1 MRANHGYLWLGWSL
15 GLMGLLASCS
25 SAPAKE
31 LTATSTTTLGP
42 EGGTA
47 VSPDGTLELSFDP
60 GTLSASTQ
68 VTIEVDRGAN
78 GFAGPVY
85 RTGPSGAQLGHPVH
99 VAVTV
104 PEGMVGDLTL
114 ARVDGSKPERVAGA
128 SYDRAHRKVVGEL
141 LRLSSYALLS
151 TDLDGGTPPESLI
164 DAGFLG
170 CRDLN
175 EGPAPVP
182 PGNDG
187 GVASGSSWRYCPIGE
202 AEPNDSPDNAQPLYL
217 QLNSGVE
224 VALTW
229 DGTPD
234 VFSFDVPSLVRA
246 DLIAETFDEA
256 ADCPVDTDLDTE
268 VSLLDSHGNVLASRT
283 HGFFRCGAVD
293 YEANPE
299 AASLGTGTYYLRVLQ
314 DGVAPLGRAYR
325 FRVWL
330 IQR

>member
-1 MRANHGYLWLGWSL
+1 
-15 GLMGLLASCS
+15 
-25 SAPAKE
+25 
-31 LTATSTTTLGP
+31 
-42 EGGTA
+42 
-47 VSPDGTLELSFDP
+47 
-60 GTLSASTQ
+60 
-68 VTIEVDRGAN
+68 
-78 GFAGPVY
+78 
-85 RTGPSGAQLGHPVH
+85 
-99 VAVTV
+99 
-104 PEGMVGDLTL
+104 MVGDLTL
-114 ARVDGSKPERVAGA
+114 VRVDGSKPERVAGA
-128 SYDRAHRKVVGEL
+128 SYDRARRKVAAKL

-151 TDLDGGTPPESLI
+151 TDADGGTPPEPLI

-187 GVASGSSWRYCPIGE
+187 GVASGSSWQYCPIGE
-202 AEPNDSPDNAQPLYL
+202 AEPNDSPDNAQPLGL
-217 QLNSGVE
+217 QLNSGVD

-234 VFSFDVPSLVRA
+234 VFSFDVPSSVHA

-256 ADCPVDTDLDTE
+256 ADCPLDTDLDTE

-293 YEANPE
+293 FEANPE

>member
-1 MRANHGYLWLGWSL
+1 MSTRAKYRYLGLGLSL
-15 GLMGLLASCS
+15 GLIASCS
-25 SAPAKE
+25 TTPLKE
-31 LTATSTTTLGP
+31 LTATSATTLGP

-47 VSPDGTLELSFDP
+47 VSPDGMLELRFEP
-60 GTLSASTQ
+60 GTLSASTL
-68 VTIEVDRGAN
+68 VTIEVDRSTRGY
-78 GFAGPVY
+78 AGPVY
-85 RTGPSGAQLGHPVH
+85 RTGPSGTQLGHAVH
-99 VAVTV
+99 VSATV
-104 PEGMVGDLTL
+104 PEGMVGDVTL
-114 ARVDGSKPERVAGA
+114 ARVEGSRPERVAGA
-128 SYDRAHRKVVGEL
+128 SYDRGHRKVVGEL

-151 TDLDGGTPPESLI
+151 TDADGGTPQESLI

-187 GVASGSSWRYCPIGE
+187 GVAAGSSWRYCPMGE
-202 AEPNDSPDNAQPLYL
+202 AEPNDSPDNAQNLYV

-224 VALTW
+224 VGLTW

-234 VFSFDVPSLVRA
+234 VFSFDVPSLVHA

-256 ADCPVDTDLDTE
+256 EDCPVTTDLDTE

-293 YEANPE
+293 FEANPE
-299 AASLGTGTYYLRVLQ
+299 AANLGTGTYYLRVVQ
-314 DGVAPLGRAYR
+314 NGEAPLGRAYR